1 MSLKDLK
8 TLSPEALVAE
18 KKKLLSLQFALR
30 MQKGMGEAIKPHL
43 FKQYRRDIARIETL
57 LNENK

>member
-8 TLSPEALVAE
+8 SLSAEELLVQ
-18 KKKLLSLQFALR
+18 KDKLLGLHFGLR
-30 MQKGMGEAIKPHL
+30 MQKGMGETIKPHL

>member
-8 TLSPEALVAE
+8 SLSAEELLVQ
-18 KKKLLSLQFALR
+18 KDKLLGLQFGLR
-30 MQKGMGEAIKPHL
+30 MQKGMGESIKPHL

>member
-8 TLSPEALVAE
+8 SLSPEALITE
-18 KKKLLSLQFALR
+18 KTKLLRLQFALR

-43 FKQYRRDIARIETL
+43 LKQYRRDIARIETL
-57 LNENK
+57 LNENR

>member
-18 KKKLLSLQFALR
+18 KIKLQSQQFALR
-30 MQKGMGEAIKPHL
+30 MQKGMGESIKPHL
-43 FKQYRRDIARIETL
+43 FKQYRRGIARIETL

>member
-8 TLSPEALVAE
+8 SLSAEELLVQ
-18 KKKLLSLQFALR
+18 KDKLLGLQFGLR
-30 MQKGMGEAIKPHL
+30 MQKGMGETIKPHL

>member
-18 KKKLLSLQFALR
+18 KTKLQSQQFALR

-43 FKQYRRDIARIETL
+43 FKQYRNPIKRE
-57 LNENK
+57 